1 MHCFLG
7 ATYPILLLFL
17 LIKYLSLNNS
27 LTQDESDSDDDDD
40 SDDSSNWESDS
51 SSSSSEDSDD
61 AGGEA
66 GELKGRARWLKRT
79 TVVKEKVSKD
89 KVGRSE
95 ERKRAKE
102 EAAKLRAQQEEEA
115 REKGQLAEE
124 YRTPSAIQK
133 RSLEILSSRGRKGSD
148 PRVLLGQL
156 ENLASLAARFG
167 PRVEIPVLMQV
178 ITAQFDMQRAIDDY
192 METQMWRSCAGYIE
206 RIGSILDDEAEG
218 WKIGSM
224 TGAEEELANDMMMST
239 MLGAKAGKGKMSKG
253 MAGGMEG
260 AMTAMSAEEKL
271 INPHTVSY
279 FPSILST
286 CLQMSHSSLT
296 CPCCVVHYLGGSGI

>member
-1 MHCFLG
+1 LLG

-17 LIKYLSLNNS
+17 LIKYFSLNNS

-218 WKIGSM
+218 WKIGPM
-224 TGAEEELANDMMMST
+224 TGEEEELANDMMMST